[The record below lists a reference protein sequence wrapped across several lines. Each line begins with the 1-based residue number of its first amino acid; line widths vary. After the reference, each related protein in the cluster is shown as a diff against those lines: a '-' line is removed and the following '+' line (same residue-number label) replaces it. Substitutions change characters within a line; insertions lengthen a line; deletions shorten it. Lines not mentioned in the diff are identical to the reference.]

1 MSVLDPLSSLLAG
14 VIAGA
19 HHTLTSLGAGPDT
32 GTTWVLCIAA
42 VVVVVRLLLLPLV
55 MHGVRLAHASAR
67 ARPQMREL
75 STRYRGRTDVDSVR
89 QFREERRAIAAEH
102 EMSRLGCLPLLL
114 QLPVWMAL
122 YHLLVTVASG
132 SPVGAMG
139 QDLVTSFDA
148 ATLLGSPLTERGYL
162 GGGAGHLAVVAGL
175 ALLAAS
181 LSFATQRF
189 LVAPN
194 TITDGVPEAMV
205 SAQRMMPVLSAGSL
219 LVTGGV
225 VPLALLVYW
234 VCSQAW
240 TFAQTA
246 VIVRW
251 YPTPGTPAAARLTG

>member
-1 MSVLDPLSSLLAG
+1 
-14 VIAGA
+14 
-19 HHTLTSLGAGPDT
+19 
-32 GTTWVLCIAA
+32 
-42 VVVVVRLLLLPLV
+42 
-55 MHGVRLAHASAR
+55 
-67 ARPQMREL
+67 
-75 STRYRGRTDVDSVR
+75 
-89 QFREERRAIAAEH
+89 
-102 EMSRLGCLPLLL
+102 
-114 QLPVWMAL
+114 MAL

-139 QDLVTSFDA
+139 AGLVASFDA

-162 GGGAGHLAVVAGL
+162 GDGVAHLAVVAGL

-189 LVAPN
+189 LVARN
-194 TITDGVPEAMV
+194 TATDGVPQAV
-205 SAQRMMPVLSAGSL
+205 LGAQRMVPALSAASL

-251 YPTPGTPAAARLTG
+251 FPTPGTPAAARLEV